1 MAYVLGFF
9 AADGYITVNRRGGQF
24 WSIQITDR
32 ELLQNIR
39 QVVGSGHK
47 ISAIRRTKTFG
58 DRTALYRIFRLQI
71 GSIEMCADLRLLG
84 MREQKAK
91 SLAVPNVPKMYFR
104 DFVRGYFDG
113 DGNVWRGF
121 LHKDRKTATEVLRVC
136 FTSSSRDF
144 LKSLQEGLE
153 RDKIFG
159 QLRCEKTYFRLYYSV
174 QSSLLL
180 SKLMYYQGNIL
191 YLQRKKKV
199 FDTFVRMRP

>member
-24 WSIQITDR
+24 WSIQIIDK
-32 ELLQNIR
+32 ELLQKIK
-39 QVVGSGHK
+39 QTVGSSHK
-47 ISAIRRTKTFG
+47 ISTIKRTKTFG
-58 DRTALYRIFRLQI
+58 DKTSMYRIFRLQV

-84 MREQKAK
+84 MREQKTK
-91 SLAVPNVPKMYFR
+91 SLAVPNVPKIYFR

-121 LHKDRKTATEVLRVC
+121 LHKDRKTPTEVLRVC

-144 LKSLQEGLE
+144 LASMQEGLE
-153 RDKIFG
+153 RRKIFG
-159 QLRCEKTYFRLYYSV
+159 RLRCEKNYFRLYYSV
-174 QSSLLL
+174 QSSVLL
-180 SKLMYYQGNIL
+180 SRLMYHQENIL

-199 FDTFVRMRP
+199 FDNFAKMRP